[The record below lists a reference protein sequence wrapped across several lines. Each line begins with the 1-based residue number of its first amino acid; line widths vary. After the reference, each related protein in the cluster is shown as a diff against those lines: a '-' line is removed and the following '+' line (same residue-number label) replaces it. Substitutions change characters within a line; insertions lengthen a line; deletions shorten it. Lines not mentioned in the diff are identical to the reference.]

1 MIAQTHLDDVP
12 AASPRRLKRREYDLL
27 VAHDAFGDEAV
38 ELLFGEIHSMS
49 PQKPSHRIV
58 TQRIGKCLTLALSGR
73 AEVQSHSPIS
83 AAEESCPEP
92 DVSVYAAEDD
102 LAGEHPTH
110 VHLVVEVSLASRHRD
125 LGVKRRLYAL
135 TGIPEYWVVDIAR
148 REVRVM
154 RDPTDDDYGTVA
166 TYAAG
171 QSATLTLVAF
181 PDVRVALDAWLDGI
195 SSE

>member
-1 MIAQTHLDDVP
+1 MIAHTPSDEVP

-27 VAHDAFGDEAV
+27 VAHYAFEDEAV
-38 ELLFGEIHSMS
+38 ELLFGEIHPMS
-49 PQKPSHRIV
+49 PQKPAHRIV
-58 TQRIGKCLTLALSGR
+58 TQRIGECLTLALAGR
-73 AEVQSHSPIS
+73 AKVQSHSPIS

-135 TGIPEYWVVDIAR
+135 TGIPEYWVIDVAR

-154 RDPTDDDYGTVA
+154 RDPGGDDYGTVA
-166 TYAAG
+166 TYALAHG
-171 QSATLTLVAF
+171 AVLTFVAF
-181 PDVRVALDAWLDGI
+181 PDVRVAIDPWLDGI